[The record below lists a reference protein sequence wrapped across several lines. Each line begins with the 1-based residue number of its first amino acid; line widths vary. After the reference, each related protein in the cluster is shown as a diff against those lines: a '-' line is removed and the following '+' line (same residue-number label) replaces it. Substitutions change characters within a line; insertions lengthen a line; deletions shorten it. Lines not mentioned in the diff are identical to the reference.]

1 MRRRTM
7 RRSLMTMLTQEQA
20 SNVLVMAA
28 LRRWTA
34 MGVRPARRLMMRFLR
49 VTGRRLRGVT
59 LVMART

>member
-7 RRSLMTMLTQEQA
+7 KRSLMMTLTQEQA

-28 LRRWTA
+28 LRRRTA
-34 MGVRPARRLMMRFLR
+34 MGVLPVRRLMMRSLR

-59 LVMART
+59 LVMTWT